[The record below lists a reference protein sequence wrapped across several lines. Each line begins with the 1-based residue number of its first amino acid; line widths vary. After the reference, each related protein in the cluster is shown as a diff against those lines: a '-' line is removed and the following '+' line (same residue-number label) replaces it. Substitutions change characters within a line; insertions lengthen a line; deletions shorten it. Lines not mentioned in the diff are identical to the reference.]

1 MAISRWNPS
10 VELTKREELIAHR
23 LGRVRKLL
31 PFLRHH
37 RHELLDEAFQ
47 AELAAMY
54 RDTGAG
60 LAPVPPAL
68 MAMATLVQGYL
79 GVSDATM
86 VELTVLDLSV
96 QMVLDCLGAEE
107 AAFSQ
112 GAFADFRARFIR
124 HDMDRR
130 LLEKTVEVARRTKE
144 FDWKK
149 LPKDLR
155 VGIDSKPLEGAGKVE
170 DTFNL
175 LGHAAR
181 KVAECAAGLLG
192 WKFEKLCREA
202 GVPILLASS
211 TKAGLDI
218 DWNDAAE
225 KSEAIKTLTAQLDS
239 LQRFLEHRL
248 GEELKSPPLKDRV
261 ETLDQIRAQDLE
273 PDPGGGGQRIREGV
287 APDRRVSIED
297 PQMRH
302 GRKSKS
308 KRFDGY
314 KQHLAADLDR
324 DLILAAAVTPANR
337 PEGEAAPA
345 LQQDVERQGLHIGE
359 LYIDR
364 AYINSSIV
372 DEVLGRRGE
381 VVCKPWNPKN
391 RGLFPKSAFKL
402 DMRGQTITCPDGQSV
417 AFELGSIVEFD
428 PDWCDICPLRSKCTT
443 AERGQGRT
451 VAIAE
456 NEQLQHRLRQQMGTP
471 SGRAKLRRRSRIEHR
486 LAHIARRQG
495 RRARYR
501 GARKNTF
508 DLRRAAAIQNLEAL
522 QRRTA

>member
-1 MAISRWNPS
+1 MAIARWNPP
-10 VELTKREELIAHR
+10 VELTKKEELIARR
-23 LGRVRKLL
+23 LSRVRKLF
-31 PFLRHH
+31 PFLRRH
-37 RHELLDEAFQ
+37 RHELFDEAFQ
-47 AELAAMY
+47 TELAAMY

-68 MAMATLVQGYL
+68 MAMATLLQGYL
-79 GVSDATM
+79 GVSDASM

-107 AAFSQ
+107 PPFSQ
-112 GAFADFRARFIR
+112 GAFADFRTRFVR
-124 HDMDRR
+124 HDLDRR
-130 LLEKTVEVARRTKE
+130 LLEKTVEVARRSKE

-181 KVAECAAGLLG
+181 KVVECAADLLG
-192 WKFEKLCREA
+192 WKYEKLCREA
-202 GVPILLASS
+202 GIPVLLASS
-211 TKAGLDI
+211 TKAGLDV

-225 KSEAIKTLTAQLDS
+225 KNEAIKTLTAQLDS
-239 LQRFLEHRL
+239 LQQFLQGRL
-248 GEELKSPPLKDRV
+248 SEELKSPPLKDRV
-261 ETLDQIRAQDLE
+261 EVLEQIRAQDLE
-273 PDPGGGGQRIREGV
+273 PDPDGGGQRIREGV
-287 APDRRVSIED
+287 AKDRLVSIED

-337 PEGEAAPA
+337 PEAEAAPV
-345 LQQDVERQGLHIGE
+345 LQQDVERQGFQIGE

-364 AYINSSIV
+364 GYINSPIV
-372 DEVLGRRGE
+372 DDVLARRGE
-381 VVCKPWNPKN
+381 VVSKPWNTKN

-402 DMRGQTITCPDGQSV
+402 DMRDRTITCPDGQSV

-443 AERGQGRT
+443 AEPGHGRT

-456 NEQLQHRLRQQMGTP
+456 NEQLQQHLRRQMATP
-471 SGRAKLRRRSRIEHR
+471 SGRAKLRKRSRIEHR

-495 RRARYR
+495 RRARYL
-501 GARKNTF
+501 GTRKNTF
-508 DLRRAAAIQNLEAL
+508 DLRRAAAVQNLEAL
-522 QRRTA
+522 QRRVA

>member
-1 MAISRWNPS
+1 MAIARWNPP
-10 VELTKREELIAHR
+10 VELTKREELIARR

-31 PFLRHH
+31 PFLRRH
-37 RHELLDEAFQ
+37 RHEMFDEAFE

-68 MAMATLVQGYL
+68 MAMATLLQGYL
-79 GVSDATM
+79 GASDAAM

-107 AAFSQ
+107 PPFSQ
-112 GAFADFRARFIR
+112 GAFADFRTRFVR
-124 HDMDRR
+124 HDLDRR
-130 LLEKTVEVARRTKE
+130 LLEKTVEVARRSKE

-181 KVAECAAGLLG
+181 KVVECAADLLG

-202 GVPILLASS
+202 GIPVLLASS
-211 TKAGLDI
+211 TKAGLDV

-225 KSEAIKTLTAQLDS
+225 KNEAIKTLTAQLDS

-248 GEELKSPPLKDRV
+248 ADEMKSPPLKDYV
-261 ETLDQIRAQDLE
+261 QTLKQIRAQDLE
-273 PDPGGGGQRIREGV
+273 PDPGGGGERIREGV
-287 APDRRVSIED
+287 AADRRVSVED
-297 PQMRH
+297 PDMRH

-337 PEGEAAPA
+337 PEAEAAPA
-345 LQQDVERQGLHIGE
+345 LQQDVERQGFHIGE

-364 AYINSSIV
+364 GYINSPVV
-372 DEVLGRRGE
+372 DDVLARRGE
-381 VVCKPWNPKN
+381 VICKPWNTKN
-391 RGLFPKSAFKL
+391 RSLFPKSAFKL
-402 DMRGQTITCPDGQSV
+402 DVRDRTITCPDGQSM

-428 PDWCDICPLRSKCTT
+428 PDWCDICPLRPQCTT
-443 AERGQGRT
+443 AERGHGRT

-456 NEQLQHRLRQQMGTP
+456 NELLQQHLRRQMATP
-471 SGRAKLRRRSRIEHR
+471 SGRAKLRKRSRIEHR

-508 DLRRAAAIQNLEAL
+508 DLRRASAIQNLEAL
-522 QRRTA
+522 QRRVA

>member
-1 MAISRWNPS
+1 MAVARWNPP
-10 VELTKREELIAHR
+10 VELTRREELIARR
-23 LGRVRKLL
+23 LGRVRKLFV
-31 PFLRHH
+31 FLRRH

-68 MAMATLVQGYL
+68 MALATLVQGYM
-79 GVSDATM
+79 GASDATM

-107 AAFSQ
+107 PAFSQ

-130 LLEKTVEVARRTKE
+130 LLERTVEVARRSKE

-181 KVAECAAGLLG
+181 KVVECAADLLG
-192 WKFEKLCREA
+192 WKFEKCCREA
-202 GVPILLASS
+202 GIPVLLASS

-225 KSEAIKTLTAQLDS
+225 KNEAIKTLTAQLDS
-239 LQRFLEHRL
+239 LQRFLERRL
-248 GEELKSPPLKDRV
+248 GAELRSPPLKHCV
-261 ETLDQIRAQDLE
+261 QTLEQIRAQDLE
-273 PDPGGGGQRIREGV
+273 PDPGGGGQRIRDGV
-287 APDRRVSIED
+287 APDRRVSVED

-337 PEGEAAPA
+337 PEAEAVPA
-345 LQQDVERQGLHIGE
+345 LQQEVERQGLHISE
-359 LYIDR
+359 LHIDR
-364 AYINSSIV
+364 AYINSAIV
-372 DEVLGRRGE
+372 DDVLARKGE
-381 VVCKPWNPKN
+381 VVCKPWNAKN

-402 DMRGQTITCPDGQSV
+402 DMHSQTITCPDGQSV

-456 NEQLQHRLRQQMGTP
+456 NERLQQHLRRQMATP
-471 SGRAKLRRRSRIEHR
+471 AGRAKLRKRTCIEHR

-495 RRARYR
+495 HRARYR
-501 GARKNTF
+501 GTRKNTF
-508 DLRRAAAIQNLEAL
+508 DLRRAAAIQNLEAW
-522 QRRTA
+522 QRRAA